1 MDNTNNQEKQQKNKN
16 TKLIIIIICIIMLIV
31 IAVVVTILIINSY
44 NKKTNEIIKNLGIDD
59 YFKYVFTTEYKKDTN
74 LIDINNEEQMFM
86 YYYYNKN
93 TKIYKIDFK
102 DPTFEGNLFL
112 TYAKYDD
119 YMNYHKKVFAE
130 KSKHEMSMYDID
142 VPQLKHVGNDV
153 YNVENQGPIQCSMAE
168 NTNNCYIKLTKDT
181 GITGNV
187 TISELDRK
195 DNVITGKA
203 SFNSKS
209 EYFEFTYEE
218 KDDNYIIKSLKVVDK
233 IE

>member
-1 MDNTNNQEKQQKNKN
+1 MKKDEKN
-16 TKLIIIIICIIMLIV
+16 TKLIIIFASTVVVITIVAIV
-31 IAVVVTILIINSY
+31 IFVIISGK
-44 NKKTNEIIKNLGIDD
+44 KKTEHIITSLGIDD
-59 YFKYVFTTEYKKDTN
+59 YFKHVLTN
-74 LIDINNEEQMFM
+74 DYEKNVNLLDINNEDDIKM
-86 YYYYNKN
+86 YYFYNKN
-93 TKIYKIDFK
+93 TEIFKIDFQ

-119 YMNYHKKVFAE
+119 YFDYHKKVFGTE
-130 KSKHEMSMYDID
+130 SKHKMSLYDID
-142 VPQLKHVGNDV
+142 IPSLTSIGKDL
-153 YNVENQGPIQCSMAE
+153 YTPENTVPIQCQYAE